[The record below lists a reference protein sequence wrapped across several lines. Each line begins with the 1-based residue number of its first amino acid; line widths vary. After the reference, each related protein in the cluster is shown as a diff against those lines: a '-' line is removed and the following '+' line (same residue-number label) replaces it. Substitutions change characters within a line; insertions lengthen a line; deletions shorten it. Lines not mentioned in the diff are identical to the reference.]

1 MINWLQFDANQP
13 LLFTRPSFWIFFVVV
28 FAVFCLIHKK
38 LKWRSVWLLVASLFF
53 YYKSSGFYFI
63 LLILSVLANY
73 GFGRAIAANRNAGKR
88 WLAVAVV
95 FNLAWL
101 VYYKYVYLF
110 AGWFTQ
116 LTGVSVSVHDWLG
129 DSLQAIVSG
138 HPQVSDIVLPVGI
151 SFFTFQAI
159 SYVTDI
165 YRRKIEPLTSIFDFG
180 FYLTF
185 FPQLVAGPIVRAAD
199 FVPQINRP
207 FFIYREEFG
216 QGLFFIIN
224 GLVKKIIVA
233 DYISVNFVD
242 RIFDSPT
249 LYSGFENLLGVYGY
263 AIQIY
268 CDFSGYTDIAIGCAR
283 IMGIRLMQNFD
294 RPYTARSIAEFWR
307 RWHISLSSW
316 FKDYLYF
323 PLGGSRC
330 AKWKAYRNLMIV
342 FLVSGLWHGA
352 DWTFV
357 IWGVLHGAFQVVG
370 KMTRKGRDSLYD
382 KLHINREGKLYAWGQ
397 RIVTFILVDFA
408 WLFFRANNVHD
419 LGVLLKRLFT
429 TWAVAPS
436 AVFGALEISVLTAI
450 IIVFAILIMNQFD
463 HAINHYDVPDGSGAL
478 VKRATF
484 VYLLWAI
491 VFSWMILL
499 QGGGASTFI
508 YFQF

>member
-38 LKWRSVWLLVASLFF
+38 LKWRSVWLLFASLFF

-73 GFGRAIAANRNAGKR
+73 GFGRAIAANRTAGKR

-199 FVPQINRP
+199 FVPQISRP

-242 RIFDSPT
+242 RVFDSPT

-268 CDFSGYTDIAIGCAR
+268 CDFSGYTDIAIGIALWL
-283 IMGIRLMQNFD
+283 GFRLSVNFNS
-294 RPYTARSIAEFWR
+294 PYKADCPTDFWR

-316 FKDYLYF
+316 LRDYLYI
-323 PLGGSRC
+323 PLGGNR
-330 AKWKAYRNLMIV
+330 KGRVRTYVNL
-342 FLVSGLWHGA
+342 FLVMLIGGLWHGA
-352 DWTFV
+352 NLKFV
-357 IWGVLHGAFQVVG
+357 IWGALHGLYLVVDKLFKSIFGTNSRLRPLKIFLTFNVVAFTWIVF
-370 KMTRKGRDSLYD
+370 RADSLATAHD
-382 KLHINREGKLYAWGQ
+382 ILNQIFTAFNANHIGEYLAAYWQIIAVMVAAYVIHWLPNGLKNWYRGQ
-397 RIVTFILVDFA
+397 FAIMPMWLQLAVTV
-408 WLFFRANNVHD
+408 V
-419 LGVLLKRLFT
+419 
-429 TWAVAPS
+429 
-436 AVFGALEISVLTAI
+436 AVFVL
-450 IIVFAILIMNQFD
+450 VQFSQ
-463 HAINHYDVPDGSGAL
+463 SG
-478 VKRATF
+478 
-484 VYLLWAI
+484 
-491 VFSWMILL
+491 L
-499 QGGGASTFI
+499 QPFI